1 MASKADG
8 VGSPREG
15 VIAALVGEEGSG
27 RHPYLARLG
36 GAESSNAML
45 ADAVHF
51 LCLLHG
57 RFPGVIDHAADRV
70 FHTDARD
77 WIYRVTAGF
86 AAERAFLTRLTVS
99 VGAMPSTPGQAQSEA
114 AVGSQTHA
122 LAVLS
127 QSDRRGTALGA
138 AFALV
143 AEWATVRAMLDRA
156 ARRAGVQSPPCDLPP
171 ARDGETASAS
181 VVAALGNDRALA
193 FGARQLLVQHRGLWD
208 LLETREAARTA

>member
-1 MASKADG
+1 MASRADG
-8 VGSPREG
+8 AGSPREG
-15 VIAALVGEEGSG
+15 VIAALVDEEGSG
-27 RHPYLARLG
+27 RHPYLARLS
-36 GAESSNAML
+36 GAEASNAML

-77 WIYRVTAGF
+77 WIYRATAGF
-86 AAERAFLTRLTVS
+86 AAERAFLTRLTVA

-114 AVGSQTHA
+114 AVGGQTHA

-143 AEWATVRAMLDRA
+143 AEWSTVRAMLDRA
-156 ARRAGVQSPPCDLPP
+156 ARRVEMQSPPCDLPP
-171 ARDGETASAS
+171 TGDGDAAAAS
-181 VVAALGNDRALA
+181 VALALGNDRALA